1 MKKIDIAIQQFQLE
15 EFIKTT
21 IAGNENICSRSVF
34 TFKNPN
40 KIEHENGDEQRP
52 VEEVLEKFL
61 AGEYLYANFSNCGID
76 HPRVYCIDGGEYL
89 LLDDEAAEEYFEY
102 EDEYEDEKP
111 EGFVCTNGIYLD
123 EYSSL
128 GYLLKLEKDVVTI
141 QAVRYSLAMNGFV
154 GPCGIDST
162 EGVEMLED
170 TGVFD
175 EPMREYVKGFIK

>member
-1 MKKIDIAIQQFQLE
+1 MKKIVIAIQQFQLE

-21 IAGNENICSRSVF
+21 IAGNENICTCSVF

-40 KIEHENGDEQRP
+40 EIEHEYEDYEQRP

-61 AGEYLYANFSNCGID
+61 AGEYLYANFSDCGIEQ
-76 HPRVYCIDGGEYL
+76 PWIYCIDGGEYL
-89 LLDDEAAEEYFEY
+89 LLDDEDAEDYFEG
-102 EDEYEDEKP
+102 EEEKP
-111 EGFVCTNGIYLD
+111 EGFVSTNGIYLD

-128 GYLLKLEKDVVTI
+128 GYLLKLENDVVTI

-154 GPCGIDST
+154 GPCGIGST
-162 EGVEMLED
+162 EGVEMLEN

-175 EPMREYVKGFIK
+175 EPMREYVKGFIN

>member
-21 IAGNENICSRSVF
+21 IAGNKNICSLSVF

-40 KIEHENGDEQRP
+40 KIEHENEDCEQRP

-61 AGEYLYANFSNCGID
+61 AGEYLYAYFSNCGIEQ
-76 HPRVYCIDGGEYL
+76 PWISCIDGGEYL
-89 LLDDEAAEEYFEY
+89 LLDDEEAEEYFE
-102 EDEYEDEKP
+102 DEEEEKP

-128 GYLLKLEKDVVTI
+128 GYLLKLENDVVTI
-141 QAVRYSLAMNGFV
+141 QAVSYSLT
-154 GPCGIDST
+154 S
-162 EGVEMLED
+162 VEMLED

>member
-21 IAGNENICSRSVF
+21 IAGNENICSFSVF

-40 KIEHENGDEQRP
+40 KIEHENEDYEQRP

-61 AGEYLYANFSNCGID
+61 AGEYLYANFSNCGIEQ
-76 HPRVYCIDGGEYL
+76 PWISCIDGEEYL
-89 LLDDEAAEEYFEY
+89 LLDDEEAEDYFE
-102 EDEYEDEKP
+102 DEEEEKP

-123 EYSSL
+123 DSSSL
-128 GYLLKLEKDVVTI
+128 GYLLKLENDVVTI
-141 QAVRYSLAMNGFV
+141 QAVSYSLT
-154 GPCGIDST
+154 S
-162 EGVEMLED
+162 VEMLEN

>member
-21 IAGNENICSRSVF
+21 IAGNKNICSFSVF

-40 KIEHENGDEQRP
+40 KIEHKIEDYEQRP

-61 AGEYLYANFSNCGID
+61 AGEYLYANFSNCGIEQ
-76 HPRVYCIDGGEYL
+76 PWISCIDGGEYL
-89 LLDDEAAEEYFEY
+89 LLDDEDAEDYFED
-102 EDEYEDEKP
+102 EDEEEKP

-128 GYLLKLEKDVVTI
+128 GYLLKLENDVVTI
-141 QAVRYSLAMNGFV
+141 QAVSYSLT
-154 GPCGIDST
+154 S
-162 EGVEMLED
+162 VEMLED